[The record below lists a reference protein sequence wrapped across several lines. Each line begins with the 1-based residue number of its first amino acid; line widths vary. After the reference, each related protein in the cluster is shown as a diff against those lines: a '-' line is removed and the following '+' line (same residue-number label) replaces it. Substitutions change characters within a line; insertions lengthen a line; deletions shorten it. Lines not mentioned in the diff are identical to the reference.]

1 MRTTI
6 ALLAIAVL
14 AVAVLSAC
22 RAREEGES
30 DSATADTATPDDMAG
45 ATDTGTTERVSAPA
59 SPARR
64 DTPRVTRPLQKAGD
78 PVTDSTLPPD
88 DSLRGMRPE
97 MPQVT
102 PPKRPPTWR
111 GFKLPEEMPVRAPVE
126 TIRRVEQAPDSVT
139 KGDPAKPPPP
149 AR

>member
-14 AVAVLSAC
+14 AVAVLAAC
-22 RAREEGES
+22 RVRDDGES
-30 DSATADTATPDDMAG
+30 DSAAADTARPDDTTG
-45 ATDTGTTERVSAPA
+45 ARDSVTTESASAPA
-59 SPARR
+59 SPTRQDIPRSALPVRR
-64 DTPRVTRPLQKAGD
+64 ASDAAA
-78 PVTDSTLPPD
+78 DSALPSD
-88 DSLRGMRPE
+88 DSLRALRPK

-102 PPKRPPTWR
+102 PEKRPRTWR

-126 TIRRVEQAPDSVT
+126 TIKRVEQAPDSLM
-139 KGDPAKPPPP
+139 KGDSTKPPRP